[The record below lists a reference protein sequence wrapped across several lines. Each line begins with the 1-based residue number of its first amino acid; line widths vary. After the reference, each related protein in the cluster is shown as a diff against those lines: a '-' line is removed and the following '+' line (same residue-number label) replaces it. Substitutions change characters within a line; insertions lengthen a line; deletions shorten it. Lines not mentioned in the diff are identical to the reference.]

1 MHKKIYLWNTIFF
14 LILLATS
21 LIFLMNNPFIRLPIN
36 LIGIY
41 FLLLILHL
49 LVFLLLIFK
58 TNFSNKSNL
67 ISITF
72 NWLSILSIPVAIFSG
87 YFSYISLI
95 LSGIF
100 SFISLVT
107 SIIFYFRNK

>member
-58 TNFSNKSNL
+58 SNL